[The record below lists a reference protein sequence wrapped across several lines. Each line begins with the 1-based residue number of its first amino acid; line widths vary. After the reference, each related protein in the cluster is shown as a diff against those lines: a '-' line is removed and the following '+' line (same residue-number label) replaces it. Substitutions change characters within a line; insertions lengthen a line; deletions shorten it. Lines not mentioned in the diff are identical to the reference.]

1 MKKIMKKASAIII
14 LVSLLLS
21 NSAFAGNTASE
32 NIIINSISEEDGT
45 IAIGCTVYNENG
57 TIYGTLKDDGRYL
70 ENLIPMALLNT
81 TEKMILS
88 TEWQSKTITINGNNG
103 IFKSG
108 DITSNN
114 FMINWE
120 NISKVKTDF
129 IDVNIVKSETG
140 EIVARGYKLNS
151 EDKYLII
158 NNMQN
163 GPYRVEVINLPSDS
177 IIELSLSNMDI
188 NLSNTHY
195 MLSSGLD
202 SRLLANIVTTR
213 YTTSTVPK
221 NIDGNQGQFLISHTV
236 KGDSGHRVPHSK
248 YVSGTNNMTSVNMAV
263 YYAGIN
269 YGLAMN
275 VTAGSEIGWNV
286 SIGIGDSINVKMST
300 NSNSGIATVDMIDA
314 LY

>member
-1 MKKIMKKASAIII
+1 
-14 LVSLLLS
+14 
-21 NSAFAGNTASE
+21 
-32 NIIINSISEEDGT
+32 
-45 IAIGCTVYNENG
+45 
-57 TIYGTLKDDGRYL
+57 
-70 ENLIPMALLNT
+70 
-81 TEKMILS
+81 
-88 TEWQSKTITINGNNG
+88 
-103 IFKSG
+103 
-108 DITSNN
+108 
-114 FMINWE
+114 MINWE

-129 IDVNIVKSETG
+129 IDVNIVSSETG

-188 NLSNTHY
+188 NLNNTHY
-195 MLSSGLD
+195 MLSSEMD
-202 SRLLANIVTTR
+202 SRLFANIVTTR

-269 YGLAMN
+269 YALAMN
-275 VTAGSEIGWNV
+275 VAAGSEIDWNV

-300 NSNSGIATVDMIDA
+300 NSNSGITTVDMIDA